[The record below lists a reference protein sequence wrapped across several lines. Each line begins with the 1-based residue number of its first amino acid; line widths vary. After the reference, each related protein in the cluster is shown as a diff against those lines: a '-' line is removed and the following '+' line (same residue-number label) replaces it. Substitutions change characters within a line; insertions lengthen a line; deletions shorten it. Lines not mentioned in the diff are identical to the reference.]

1 MLFIKWH
8 CFAGPVLA
16 AASKKCSRLL
26 LAVTAGAVALGP
38 VSTALATNYYDLVAQ
53 GYRWAT
59 VDGPYA
65 SPAKDDLRQ
74 ILKGYSED
82 KELELVEQLRVS
94 YLVPGTIV
102 QVVQTDAASGMSQIR
117 INGIARDLWTLS
129 KFLSRRPVV
138 DPYGVVETP
147 PQSAGPP
154 ASDSRIAESFDTI
167 GITALGH

>member
-1 MLFIKWH
+1 
-8 CFAGPVLA
+8 
-16 AASKKCSRLL
+16 
-26 LAVTAGAVALGP
+26 
-38 VSTALATNYYDLVAQ
+38 LATNYYDLVAQ

-82 KELELVEQLRVS
+82 KELELVEQLRVY

-102 QVVQTDAASGMSQIR
+102 QVVHTDAASGMSQIR

-138 DPYGVVETP
+138 DPCGVVETP

-154 ASDSRIAESFDTI
+154 TSDSRIAESFDTN
-167 GITALGH
+167 GMTTLGH

>member
-1 MLFIKWH
+1 MFSRNWRLSLV
-8 CFAGPVLA
+8 VL
-16 AASKKCSRLL
+16 
-26 LAVTAGAVALGP
+26 AGAVAMGP
-38 VSTALATNYYDLVAQ
+38 VSTALAANYDDLAAK
-53 GYRWAT
+53 GYRWVI

-65 SPAKDDLRQ
+65 CPAKDELRQ

-82 KELELVEQLRVS
+82 KELELAEQLRVY

-102 QVVQTDAASGMSQIR
+102 LVVQTDAASGMSQIR

-154 ASDSRIAESFDTI
+154 TSDFGIAKSFDTS
-167 GITALGH
+167 GMTVLGH

>member
-1 MLFIKWH
+1 MGDCRRPLRFS
-8 CFAGPVLA
+8 C
-16 AASKKCSRLL
+16 
-26 LAVTAGAVALGP
+26 
-38 VSTALATNYYDLVAQ
+38 
-53 GYRWAT
+53 
-59 VDGPYA
+59 
-65 SPAKDDLRQ
+65 KDDLRK

-82 KELELVEQLRVS
+82 KELELVEQLRVY

-147 PQSAGPP
+147 PQSTGPP
-154 ASDSRIAESFDTI
+154 TSDSRIAESFDTN
-167 GITALGH
+167 GMTTLGH

>member
-1 MLFIKWH
+1 MWQF
-8 CFAGPVLA
+8 FAGPILA
-16 AASKKCSRLL
+16 AAATKCSRLL
-26 LAVTAGAVALGP
+26 LVVTVGAVALGP
-38 VSTALATNYYDLVAQ
+38 VLTALATNYNDLVAQ

-65 SPAKDDLRQ
+65 SPTKDDLRQ
-74 ILKGYSED
+74 ILKGNSED
-82 KELELVEQLRVS
+82 KELELVEQLRVY

-102 QVVQTDAASGMSQIR
+102 QVVQIDAASGMSKSR

-147 PQSAGPP
+147 PQSAVPP
-154 ASDSRIAESFDTI
+154 TSDSRIAESFDNI

>member
-1 MLFIKWH
+1 MFFIKWH

-16 AASKKCSRLL
+16 AAAKKCARLL
-26 LAVTAGAVALGP
+26 LAVTAGAVALGT

-82 KELELVEQLRVS
+82 KELELVEQLRVY

-154 ASDSRIAESFDTI
+154 TSDSKIAKSFDTN
-167 GITALGH
+167 GIMALGH

>member
-1 MLFIKWH
+1 MFSMMWH
-8 CFAGPVLA
+8 CFAGPILA
-16 AASKKCSRLL
+16 AAAKKCSRLL
-26 LAVTAGAVALGP
+26 LAATAGAVALGP
-38 VSTALATNYYDLVAQ
+38 VSTALAVNYNDFVAQ

-65 SPAKDDLRQ
+65 SPTKDDLCQ

-82 KELELVEQLRVS
+82 KELELVEQLRVY
-94 YLVPGTIV
+94 YLVPGIVV

-129 KFLSRRPVV
+129 RFLSRRPVV

-147 PQSAGPP
+147 QQSAGAPT
-154 ASDSRIAESFDTI
+154 SESRIAESFDTT
-167 GITALGH
+167 GITTLGH

>member
-1 MLFIKWH
+1 
-8 CFAGPVLA
+8 LA
-16 AASKKCSRLL
+16 ADYS
-26 LAVTAGAVALGP
+26 
-38 VSTALATNYYDLVAQ
+38 DLVAQ

-65 SPAKDDLRQ
+65 SAAKDDLRQ

-82 KELELVEQLRVS
+82 KELELVEQLRVY

-129 KFLSRRPVV
+129 KFLSRHPVV

-154 ASDSRIAESFDTI
+154 TSDSKIAKSFDTN
-167 GITALGH
+167 GIMALGH

>member
-74 ILKGYSED
+74 ILKGYSETRSWNWSNNC
-82 KELELVEQLRVS
+82 EFTTLSQEQLFRS
-94 YLVPGTIV
+94 CRPMRHRECHK
-102 QVVQTDAASGMSQIR
+102 SGSTELRAIFGR
-117 INGIARDLWTLS
+117 
-129 KFLSRRPVV
+129 
-138 DPYGVVETP
+138 
-147 PQSAGPP
+147 
-154 ASDSRIAESFDTI
+154 
-167 GITALGH
+167 

>member
-1 MLFIKWH
+1 MLSMKSQFFSGHILAV
-8 CFAGPVLA
+8 AGRD
-16 AASKKCSRLL
+16 CLL
-26 LAVTAGAVALGP
+26 LLIVLSAGVATFGP
-38 VSTALATNYYDLVAQ
+38 VSTALAADYSDLVAQ

-74 ILKGYSED
+74 ILKGYGED
-82 KELELVEQLRVS
+82 KELGLVEQLRVY

-147 PQSAGPP
+147 PQSARSSTG
-154 ASDSRIAESFDTI
+154 DSRIAESFDTI
-167 GITALGH
+167 GIMALGH